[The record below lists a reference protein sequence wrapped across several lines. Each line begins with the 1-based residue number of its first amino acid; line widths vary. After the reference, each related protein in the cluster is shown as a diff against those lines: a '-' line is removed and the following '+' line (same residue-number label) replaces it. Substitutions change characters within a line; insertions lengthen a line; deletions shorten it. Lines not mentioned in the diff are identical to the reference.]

1 MLFAYMYVSKMA
13 SFKGPKT
20 PLLVDVKPEAQGV
33 NAQFQ
38 ICTGRAWGHTTT
50 ALAAEQAS
58 LSFCSKICCLWTEKF
73 LLLQPSAQCFSL
85 REFICLIWPFEIVFE
100 SDMLVSIKVKN

>member
-50 ALAAEQAS
+50 GCVLLSRLVCHSARKYAVCGQKNSYFYNLVHSAAGWENLFVS
-58 LSFCSKICCLWTEKF
+58 SG
-73 LLLQPSAQCFSL
+73 LL
-85 REFICLIWPFEIVFE
+85 
-100 SDMLVSIKVKN
+100 K